1 MGSKTPSDKKKKEKK
16 KRNYKAQFNNPAV
29 LKKLT
34 PPTWIIHGEHKQHTG
49 VTNYRR
55 GKKNLIFKLMPSEFQ
70 TAHDK
75 RNWLITFPGS
85 QQNKMDDKPYK
96 LQQLISCW

>member
-34 PPTWIIHGEHKQHTG
+34 PPTWIIHGEHK
-49 VTNYRR
+49 
-55 GKKNLIFKLMPSEFQ
+55 
-70 TAHDK
+70 
-75 RNWLITFPGS
+75 
-85 QQNKMDDKPYK
+85 
-96 LQQLISCW
+96 